1 MVRKGRQLRYCTL
14 CSKKFLTNRSQK
26 KFCSCICRNLA
37 FHIAYK
43 NQTANYL
50 LSLDDETIKQKYTR
64 KYVERLLKVQ
74 IPSNYV
80 VHHMDKN
87 RSNNNIENLVLIT
100 RQNHRNLHLNKK
112 NVRYIRMK
120 QKSDNSISLCVIN
133 E

>member
-1 MVRKGRQLRYCTL
+1 MVRKGCQLHYYAFCNRE
-14 CSKKFLTNRSQK
+14 FLTNYSRK
-26 KFCSCICRNLA
+26 KFCSYTCCNLA
-37 FHIAYK
+37 HNIKYK

-50 LSLDDETIKQKYTR
+50 LSLDDETIKQRYPR

-74 IPSNYV
+74 IPSNYI

-112 NVRYIRMK
+112 NIRYIRMK
-120 QKSDNSISLCVIN
+120 QKGDNSISLCVID

>member
-1 MVRKGRQLRYCTL
+1 MVRKGRQLHYCAF
-14 CSKKFLTNRSQK
+14 CSKKFLTNYSRK
-26 KFCSCICRNLA
+26 KFCSHICCNLDQN
-37 FHIAYK
+37 IRYK

-50 LSLDDETIKQKYTR
+50 SSLDDETIKQRYTR
-64 KYVERLLKVQ
+64 KYIERLLKVQ

-120 QKSDNSISLCVIN
+120 QKSDNSISLCVID